1 MKPSAIVTGGASG
14 IGLATVEW
22 LLDDGWPVAVLDSD
36 PVALV
41 AAEDMFAGE
50 SAVFIG
56 VDVTDEEMVAEAFDQ
71 AVDALGPLGGLV
83 NSAGIAMDVSVMETT
98 AEKFREVLDVNLVG
112 TLIASKAAVERKA
125 ETLAIVNIASVS
137 GLRAN
142 HGRCAYG
149 ASKAGVRLM
158 SEVMA
163 VELATREVRV
173 NCVAPGPIDT
183 PMVARLH
190 GEHAR
195 RQWLDR
201 LPQRRY
207 GEPDEV
213 AAAIAFLLSPEASYI
228 TGQTIAVDGGFMAA
242 GIIRHDNS

>member
-41 AAEDMFAGE
+41 SAEDMLSGE
-50 SAVFIG
+50 NAVFIG

-83 NSAGIAMDVSVMETT
+83 NSAGVAMDVSVMETS

-112 TLIASKAAVERKA
+112 TLIASKAAVERMA

-149 ASKAGVRLM
+149 ASKAGVKLM

-190 GEHAR
+190 GEQAR
-195 RQWLDR
+195 RQWLQR

-213 AAAIAFLLSPEASYI
+213 AAAIAFLLSPEASFI

-242 GIIRHDNS
+242 GIIRQDNS